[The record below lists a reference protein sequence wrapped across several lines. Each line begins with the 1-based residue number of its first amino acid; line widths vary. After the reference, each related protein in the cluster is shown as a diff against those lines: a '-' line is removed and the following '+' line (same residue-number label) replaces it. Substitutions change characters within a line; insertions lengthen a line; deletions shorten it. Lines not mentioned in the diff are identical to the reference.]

1 MNAQLT
7 LNELA
12 ALMKSAAGLTV
23 DPKELANRPDATFTE
38 FGLDSL
44 GLLGIVG
51 ELENRQGRTMPTDAE
66 RCKTPRDFL
75 DLVNTAQTA
84 QTVKA
89 AEDNVSTTGA

>member
-1 MNAQLT
+1 MTAQLT
-7 LNELA
+7 LDELA

-23 DPKELANRPDATFTE
+23 DPKELANRSESTFAE

-51 ELENRQGRTMPTDAE
+51 ELENRHGRPMPTDAE

-75 DLVNTAQTA
+75 DLVNTTQKHTD
-84 QTVKA
+84 TVP
-89 AEDNVSTTGA
+89 TTGA